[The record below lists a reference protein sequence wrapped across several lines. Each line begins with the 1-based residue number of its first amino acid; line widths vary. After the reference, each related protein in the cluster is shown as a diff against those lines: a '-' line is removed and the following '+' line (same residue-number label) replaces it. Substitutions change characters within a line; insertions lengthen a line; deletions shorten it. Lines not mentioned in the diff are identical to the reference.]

1 MTEISTEKKFVTP
14 AQRKAIETMLT
25 TGNMVQ
31 AADAAGVNRSTI
43 YRWMADDV
51 FVAALRD
58 AEAEAVQGLSR
69 SLAGLGESAAQALR
83 DALAPNNKITVRL
96 RAAEIVTDRL
106 LKLRELVDIE
116 ARLKALEDA
125 THGQH

>member
-1 MTEISTEKKFVTP
+1 MSEISTEKKVVTP

-25 TGNMVQ
+25 SGNMVQ

-51 FVAALRD
+51 FVAALRE

-83 DALAPNNKITVRL
+83 DALAPSNKITVRL

-116 ARLKALEDA
+116 ARLKALEDMK
-125 THGQH
+125 